1 MQQGSG
7 VSETPA
13 SGAGPEQP
21 FPWASF
27 PPCSCSELPP
37 AREHRTDS
45 LGPCGCAQ
53 MCTARFPGLRSTQIP
68 TNDPLCAR
76 PRAGT
81 ANTDRAPMAL
91 IPGSSQAPAPAE
103 AAPRHREHPQGLRL
117 QAHHVTRSKGR
128 SPRSG
133 PAPRHLRSAP
143 RSPPTRLTLA
153 AHAHQHID
161 CSSGA
166 LRTGYAALV
175 KKSLRLNP
183 LRGDACRLWSW
194 P

>member
-1 MQQGSG
+1 MKMQQGSS

-45 LGPCGCAQ
+45 LGPCGRAQ

-68 TNDPLCAR
+68 TNDPPCAR

-91 IPGSSQAPAPAE
+91 IPGNSQAPAPAE
-103 AAPRHREHPQGLRL
+103 ATPHPGTASIHRASGSKHITSQGLRAGVL
-117 QAHHVTRSKGR
+117 GAALHPDTCALLHVHHPHVR
-128 SPRSG
+128 P
-133 PAPRHLRSAP
+133 
-143 RSPPTRLTLA
+143 SPPTLTN
-153 AHAHQHID
+153 
-161 CSSGA
+161 
-166 LRTGYAALV
+166 T
-175 KKSLRLNP
+175 
-183 LRGDACRLWSW
+183 
-194 P
+194 